1 MVLWSKK
8 IQYIAMCW
16 KHVHTADIYRAPG
29 GTQHSLIKGSRPK
42 LHSWNSFGGGLSE
55 SRKPSSYW
63 ASATKK
69 MRLDLD
75 VCSNQKDNIC
85 YFFVQEDKKKSQKV
99 VTKTQWTCLMLILL
113 PCQPHL
119 HLYLMT

>member
-75 VCSNQKDNIC
+75 VCSNQKDNV
-85 YFFVQEDKKKSQKV
+85 YFFVQENKKKSQKV